1 MPEISHEQQLLQ
13 QHLLRTQQ
21 DDCRMGGISVEQ
33 RKPSRFAALG
43 AEAVQSSDYRCLD
56 HIFTHHLPLTEQD
69 TLLDVGCGEGRV
81 LTYLHLQGCK
91 ARLAGIE
98 LDPEVAETARR
109 RVQGTDIAVHCG
121 NILDADELLAQT
133 TVFYL
138 FNPFNGKIF
147 SKFVAK
153 LEKTMRHPIRM
164 AYLFDYYAEYLADR
178 PGWQR
183 LAKEQFARPGADDA
197 HYSVWQFVPQGKAA
211 TQQRQA
217 KR

>member
-1 MPEISHEQQLLQ
+1 MTHPALTEEELVR
-13 QHLLRTQQ
+13 QHRLRTRQ
-21 DDCRMGGISVEQ
+21 DDCRMGGISVEE
-33 RKPSRFAALG
+33 RKPSRFAAQG

-56 HIFTHHLPLTEQD
+56 HIFAHHLPLTEQD

-81 LTYLHLQGCK
+81 LTYLHLQGCRAK
-91 ARLAGIE
+91 LTGIE

-109 RVQGTDIAVHCG
+109 RVQGTDIEVYSG
-121 NILDADELLAQT
+121 DILQADALLAQT

-153 LEKTMRHPIRM
+153 LEKTLRHPIRM
-164 AYLFDYYAEYLADR
+164 AYLFDYYAEYLAGR

-183 LAKEQFARPGADDA
+183 LAKERFRRPGADDA
-197 HYSVWQFVPQGKAA
+197 HYSVWQFTPQRDAA
-211 TQQRQA
+211 V
-217 KR
+217 